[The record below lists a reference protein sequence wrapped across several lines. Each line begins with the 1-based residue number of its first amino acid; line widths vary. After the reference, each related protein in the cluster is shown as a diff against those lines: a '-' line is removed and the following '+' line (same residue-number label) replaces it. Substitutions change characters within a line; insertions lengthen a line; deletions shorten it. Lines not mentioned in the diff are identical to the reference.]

1 MLPSYRVSYLCLL
14 GRKTTLPAFVVL
26 LFVIGAGVRAQSDAM
41 LGLVAPHVERKS
53 AIRLEVPA
61 DVLTFQVQ
69 ILSSTDDWEVRLSE
83 VESAREVLRTLAE
96 KQGFRLVALQGVRL
110 DQGYGKLFSSSG
122 RSEIDV
128 KSSVLLVAPLEA
140 RSDLVELMRRAR
152 VLLTRSALPKGVK
165 LALGEVRLG
174 LEDVERHRAALL
186 KKVREHIDL
195 TSGALGS
202 HTEIEVT
209 GLDEPLVLRPAGE
222 RGVELSLPLKVTY
235 MRKEK

>member
-1 MLPSYRVSYLCLL
+1 MLSSSLASCFR
-14 GRKTTLPAFVVL
+14 GRKTTLPAFVAL
-26 LFVIGAGVRAQSDAM
+26 LFMFTAGVRAQSDSL
-41 LGLVAPHVERKS
+41 LGLVAPQIERKS

-83 VESAREVLRTLAE
+83 VESAREVLRALAE

-152 VLLTRSALPKGVK
+152 VLLTRSSLPKGVK
-165 LALGEVRLG
+165 LGLGEVRLG
-174 LEDVERHRAALL
+174 LEDVERHRAPLL
-186 KKVREHIDL
+186 KKIREHIDL
-195 TSGALGS
+195 TSGALGTS
-202 HTEIEVT
+202 TDIEVT
-209 GLDEPLVLRPAGE
+209 GLDEPLVLRPASE

-235 MRKEK
+235 TRKGK